1 MDAPTLKPAHEIAR
15 ALSRQEFMRRRQ
27 SAWSKCDPSSRM
39 GVDLDN
45 PYEVEQR
52 TMFLDLKITVE
63 IV

>member
-1 MDAPTLKPAHEIAR
+1 
-15 ALSRQEFMRRRQ
+15 
-27 SAWSKCDPSSRM
+27 M